1 MKFGPSIA
9 VASALAIGS
18 FALGAA
24 AAPVDV
30 SSGSAGFYNTPTDGA
45 FSDTYTFTLVSTQTV
60 NVMLS
65 SVVGG
70 PQNVDF
76 SSVFLTGPQGAV
88 FNASSFTSNPFE
100 SWKITDALLS
110 PGQYSLTANGTNS
123 VAAGSY
129 AGSIALSGS
138 SSAPVIGGGGPL
150 DLSSGSTGL
159 FGTPGAGNFSDAY
172 TFSLSSARAVNVM
185 LSSVVGGDQ
194 DVDFTSV
201 SITGP
206 SGVLS
211 GYELTQDPY
220 QNWVLSTPVLLP
232 GSYTLTAAGSNSAAR
247 GTYAG
252 SIALSENALTPSN
265 SVPEPGTW
273 ALMLAGLAAAS
284 ATARRPT
291 AKVLSAIPALLPSA
305 TTSVGLRQLN
315 LLS

>member
-1 MKFGPSIA
+1 LGEFNVKLSPFIA

-18 FALGAA
+18 FVLGAT
-24 AAPVDV
+24 AAPVDL
-30 SSGSAGFYNTPTDGA
+30 SSGSAGFHNTPTGGV
-45 FSDTYTFTLVSTQTV
+45 FSDVYTFTLASTQTV

-65 SVVGG
+65 SVVGAA
-70 PQNVDF
+70 QNVDF
-76 SSVFLTGPQGAV
+76 SSVYLTGPQGAV

-100 SWKITDALLS
+100 SWTITDALLS
-110 PGQYSLTANGTNS
+110 PGQYTLTASGTNS
-123 VAAGSY
+123 IAAGSY
-129 AGSIALSGS
+129 AGNIALSGS
-138 SSAPVIGGGGPL
+138 SSAPVTGGGGPL
-150 DLSSGSTGL
+150 DLSTGSTGL

-185 LSSVVGGDQ
+185 LSSVVGGEQ
-194 DVDFTSV
+194 NVDFASV

-220 QNWVLSTPVLLP
+220 ENWVLTTPVLLP

-252 SIALSENALTPSN
+252 SIALSENALTPPN

-273 ALMLAGLAAAS
+273 ALVVAGIAAAS
-284 ATARRPT
+284 ATARRRKT
-291 AKVLSAIPALLPSA
+291 EAL
-305 TTSVGLRQLN
+305 
-315 LLS
+315 

>member
-1 MKFGPSIA
+1 ML
-9 VASALAIGS
+9 SAT
-18 FALGAA
+18 
-24 AAPVDV
+24 AAPVDL
-30 SSGSAGFYNTPTDGA
+30 SSGSAGFYNTPTSGG
-45 FSDTYTFTLVSTQTV
+45 FSDIYTFTLASAQTV

-70 PQNVDF
+70 AQNVDF

-88 FNASSFTSNPFE
+88 FNGSSITSNPFE
-100 SWKITDALLS
+100 SWTITDALLS
-110 PGQYSLTANGTNS
+110 PGQYTLTASGTNS
-123 VAAGSY
+123 IAAGSY
-129 AGSIALSGS
+129 AGNIALSGS

-172 TFSLSSARAVNVM
+172 SFSLASARAVNVM

-194 DVDFTSV
+194 NVDFTSV
-201 SITGP
+201 SIIGP
-206 SGVLS
+206 SGIS
-211 GYELTQDPY
+211 NGYELTQDPY

-252 SIALSENALTPSN
+252 SIALSENALSPPS

-273 ALMLAGLAAAS
+273 ALMLVGLVAAS
-284 ATARRPT
+284 ANARRLTAR
-291 AKVLSAIPALLPSA
+291 AL
-305 TTSVGLRQLN
+305 
-315 LLS
+315 